1 MAVTKNSYTG
11 NGSTVLYSFTFPYL
25 ETSDIK
31 VSVNGVDTNAFTLAN
46 ATTVQLNSAPA
57 AGTEILIYR
66 RTDTDTPKATFYP
79 GSSIRSQDLNNNT
92 TQSLYSVQEWQDQTA
107 PLFNAVFPDDV
118 SLGGNQ
124 INNLA
129 EPTAGTD
136 AATKNYVDTT
146 TWDNTT
152 ETLDSTE
159 AWASNNTRIATTG
172 AIDGR
177 ITSRIA
183 SALTS
188 DVEGADGVVVN
199 DNTPSSGK
207 ITIGLNP
214 NSVDLDRIKDEDLIT
229 TTEQN
234 AGTPVWTNEDS
245 KVPTAGALARRHD
258 MLIQPNLPSGSNW
271 QPGKL
276 WYQNDNSKTLNYWT
290 GSQWSGIV
298 SGLPFVEQPSVIYV
312 DSINGD
318 DLNSGNRIVQPKKT
332 IKAAVTAA
340 NAGDIIKVTPGVY
353 QESLP
358 IDITVANLSIVGD
371 ATRSVFVHPT
381 PATETEIMFRCNSGT
396 YIDGFTFCGLKA
408 SGARGD
414 HPIDDDP
421 TYGLPEF
428 QGWVAGFYPGAII
441 RKSPWIQNSTNFA
454 DSGIDN
460 STFDPNNYSGTGGD
474 TTSGPTGGGV
484 IVDGSLPDVTSP
496 LRSFVIN
503 EFTQVCLDG
512 PGLLVCNNGYA
523 QAVSYFGIFNHYQA
537 KALSGGQINM
547 EVGTTNFGRFG
558 LIADGKSTAP
568 IFTATANGAAA
579 ADDVTFAVNA
589 PTADPSW
596 FGDATR
602 PAINMLVKIGS
613 DIYPILTASP
623 NGTGWNVTISRP
635 DPTDR
640 SINLGLINGHSDT
653 DPVEFFLRSMVSTAS
668 HTFEY
673 AGAGTNYSA
682 LPENGGVPVELNEA
696 INVND
701 GRVWLTSTD
710 QTGKFKVGDTF
721 QVDQQTGYVTI
732 DPSSISTNI
741 VSDNSPQLGG
751 DLDVLTRRITTSLGN
766 TGVVIEGNGNGP
778 VTLKSGAADRFV
790 VSPTQLTAGFLGTAA
805 APAYSFIADPD
816 TGLLSPGANELALS
830 TGGTARLTIDASGN
844 VAVPGG
850 LSQGGN
856 NVLTTAG
863 GAVTGDVTLNAQS
876 DLRFADADSS
886 NWVAFQGPA
895 TVSSNVTWTLPA
907 ADGTSGQVLSTN
919 GSGTLSWATG
929 GGGGGGASVTTSDTA
944 PSTPA
949 DGDLWYDSVGGRL
962 YVYYEDPNTSQWV
975 DAAPQGGGDAGFS
988 KLEVGNTKAE
998 VTDTGSNGTFTVTT
1012 EGTSRLTVG
1021 STGNVSITNG
1031 NLVFSTA
1038 GTGIDFS
1045 ATANSSG
1052 TMTSELLSDYE
1063 EGTWTPSSSFS
1074 GGIGTRT
1081 QTTAGSYTKIGD
1093 TVYAWFDVSITKG
1106 TAAGTLIITGLPFTS
1121 SGTQSKKAGVY
1132 FVYISGLATLTN
1144 ALYAYIGNSSTA
1156 AVCYNG
1162 PNLSALEAP
1171 GLNASCQ
1178 IIGTAIY
1185 KV

>member
-1 MAVTKNSYTG
+1 VPFSYAQYTG
-11 NGSTVLYSFTFPYL
+11 NGSTTTFSVPFPYL
-25 ETSDIK
+25 LKAHVKVYLDLVIETGAYSVLLADGPGYTW
-31 VSVNGVDTNAFTLAN
+31 VSNTQIQAAVAPGVG
-46 ATTVQLNSAPA
+46 VQLTVRRETPSSSQVVIWNDGSN
-57 AGTEILIYR
+57 LIA
-66 RTDTDTPKATFYP
+66 D
-79 GSSIRSQDLNNNT
+79 DLNISDL
-92 TQSLYSVQEWQDQTA
+92 QSFYVVQEWVDYATRSNEVSQEAIAEALAAVATA
-107 PLFNAVFPDDV
+107 NAALPLA
-118 SLGGNQ
+118 GGTMTGPIVLPGNPSQ
-124 INNLA
+124 PLQST
-129 EPTAGTD
+129 PKQYVD
-136 AATKNYVDTT
+136 AADAVLQADINTRWNKSSDTV
-146 TWDNTT
+146 
-152 ETLDSTE
+152 ESTE
-159 AWASNNTRIATTG
+159 AWVSSDARVSTT
-172 AIDGR
+172 
-177 ITSRIA
+177 
-183 SALTS
+183 SA
-188 DVEGADGVVVN
+188 AD
-199 DNTPSSGK
+199 TQFS
-207 ITIGLNP
+207 TIVQPAAPAG
-214 NSVDLDRIKDEDLIT
+214 NSWPI
-229 TTEQN
+229 
-234 AGTPVWTNEDS
+234 
-245 KVPTAGALARRHD
+245 
-258 MLIQPNLPSGSNW
+258 
-271 QPGKL
+271 GKL

-290 GSQWSGIV
+290 GSQWAGIV

-318 DLNSGNRIVQPKKT
+318 DLNSGNRIVEPKKT

-460 STFDPNNYSGTGGD
+460 SNFDPNNYSGTGGD
-474 TTSGPTGGGV
+474 TTSAPTGGGV
-484 IVDGSLPDVTSP
+484 IVDGSLPAVNSP

-558 LIADGKSTAP
+558 LIADGKSTTP
-568 IFTATANGAAA
+568 IFTATANGAAL
-579 ADDVTFAVNA
+579 ADAVTFAVNA
-589 PTADPSW
+589 PTADASW
-596 FGDATR
+596 FGGATR

-653 DPVEFFLRSMVSTAS
+653 DPVEFYLRSMVSTAS

-673 AGAGTNYSA
+673 AGSGTNYSA

-696 INVND
+696 VNVND

-766 TGVVIEGNGNGP
+766 TGIVIEGNGNGP

-790 VSPTQLTAGFLGTAA
+790 ASPTQLTAGFLGTAA

-816 TGLLSPGANELALS
+816 TGLFSTGANELALG
-830 TGGTARLTIDASGN
+830 TGGNARLTIDASGN
-844 VAVPGG
+844 VAIPAG
-850 LSQGGN
+850 LTQGGN

-895 TVSSNVTWTLPA
+895 TASTNVTWTLPA
-907 ADGTSGQVLSTN
+907 ADGTTGQVLSTD
-919 GSGTLSWATG
+919 GSGTLSWSA
-929 GGGGGGASVTTSDTA
+929 GGGGGASVTTSDTA

-962 YVYYEDPNTSQWV
+962 YVYYDDGDTSQWV
-975 DAAPQGGGDAGFS
+975 DAAPQGGAG
-988 KLEVGNTKAE
+988 
-998 VTDTGSNGTFTVTT
+998 
-1012 EGTSRLTVG
+1012 
-1021 STGNVSITNG
+1021 
-1031 NLVFSTA
+1031 TA
-1038 GTGIDFS
+1038 GVSLGLVI
-1045 ATANSSG
+1045 G
-1052 TMTSELLSDYE
+1052 LS
-1063 EGTWTPSSSFS
+1063 
-1074 GGIGTRT
+1074 
-1081 QTTAGSYTKIGD
+1081 
-1093 TVYAWFDVSITKG
+1093 
-1106 TAAGTLIITGLPFTS
+1106 
-1121 SGTQSKKAGVY
+1121 
-1132 FVYISGLATLTN
+1132 
-1144 ALYAYIGNSSTA
+1144 
-1156 AVCYNG
+1156 
-1162 PNLSALEAP
+1162 
-1171 GLNASCQ
+1171 
-1178 IIGTAIY
+1178 
-1185 KV
+1185 